1 MARKD
6 ALLRLHHRLLNQ
18 RDALRKKLYG
28 GADLNDDGAGHGDL
42 GDVANLD
49 TELEIDSQLAAFE
62 SRELVRIE
70 KALDAIREGR
80 YGYCEI
86 CTKAIP
92 IARLQV
98 LPHTSCC
105 VDCQR
110 KHGDSRSG
118 VGSEANWESVW
129 ELQARERDRELT
141 PQDIRLDG
149 DR

>member
-6 ALLRLHHRLLNQ
+6 ALLRLHHRLLQQ
-18 RDALRKKLYG
+18 RDVLRKKLFG

-70 KALDAIREGR
+70 KALHAIREGR
-80 YGYCEI
+80 YGYCET

-98 LPHTSCC
+98 LPHTSHC
-105 VDCQR
+105 VECQR
-110 KHGDSRSG
+110 KYGDSRNADSTQ
-118 VGSEANWESVW
+118 ANWESVW

-141 PQDIRLDG
+141 VQDVHIDA